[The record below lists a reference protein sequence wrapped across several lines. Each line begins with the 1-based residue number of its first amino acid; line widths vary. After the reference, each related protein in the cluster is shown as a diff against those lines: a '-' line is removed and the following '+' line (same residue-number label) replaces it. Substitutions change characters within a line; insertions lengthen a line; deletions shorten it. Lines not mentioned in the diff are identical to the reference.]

1 MSVRDFAKEFPNLQ
15 QEADGCGL
23 KITEVKLTETKVT
36 VSVDDNPLIPQAVFA
51 VMRCFIISGAKDA
64 DWKGTEDGVDFIAE
78 FDPA

>member
-1 MSVRDFAKEFPNLQ
+1 MAVRDFTEKLADLQ
-15 QEADGCGL
+15 READACGL
-23 KITEVKLTETKVT
+23 KITEIKLTETRVT